1 MLGMFKVKCIIF
13 SGKIIEHR
21 YLKFLKEISPKN
33 MHINNKN
40 LKMLILFFLEIKIFF
55 LYLKKKELNLNF
67 FDPFSGKLIQLF
79 VTSKLI
85 IT

>member
-40 LKMLILFFLEIKIFF
+40 LKMLILYSFWK
-55 LYLKKKELNLNF
+55 
-67 FDPFSGKLIQLF
+67 
-79 VTSKLI
+79 
-85 IT
+85 